1 MTITKSRGHSETR
14 AWWQPGR
21 SRSAAGDRR
30 RVRGIRSGAAN
41 LFGLLDKIASAGDSL
56 RQGVA
61 NYGEGA
67 DYADSV
73 INAATAIAGIAG
85 GGSYTDL
92 ANAAANPD
100 TASQIMQA
108 LATVTHGK

>member
-1 MTITKSRGHSETR
+1 MPQPRMDER
-14 AWWQPGR
+14 ACVPGG
-21 SRSAAGDRR
+21 SQGGL
-30 RVRGIRSGAAN
+30 VVPLIIVVMSGVPGPA
-41 LFGLLDKIASAGDSL
+41 L